1 VAKTT
6 EPRTE
11 RRNRRQRGSIS
22 AEEIVRGAFDVA
34 SGISLDRLSMPN
46 LAEHLDVGVT
56 SIYWYFRKKEDLLNA
71 MTDIAVDNFQH
82 ELPALDPAD
91 WQGSLRLH
99 FAEQRRIMREDPT
112 LLDLLLIRTSSYSK
126 DATRRVFEVTEELV
140 SILMKHG
147 FTPDN
152 ALRVY
157 NTISVYTRG
166 IIIHDRVLRLSN
178 APTLDLTRQPRM
190 ADWTT
195 MPILASMVDRYS
207 FSGTFDE
214 DFEFGLDRLIC
225 GFERLLAE
233 QDTTPTKPVPIG
245 PTAKSGAAS

>member
-1 VAKTT
+1 
-6 EPRTE
+6 
-11 RRNRRQRGSIS
+11 
-22 AEEIVRGAFDVA
+22 
-34 SGISLDRLSMPN
+34 
-46 LAEHLDVGVT
+46 VT

-71 MTDIAVDNFQH
+71 MTDIAIDTFRH
-82 ELPALDPAD
+82 ELPPLDHAH
-91 WQGSLRLH
+91 WQASLRLH
-99 FAEQRRIMREDPT
+99 FSDTRRIMRDDPT

-126 DATRRVFEVTEELV
+126 DATRRVFEVTEEMV
-140 SILMKHG
+140 SILMEHG
-147 FTPDN
+147 FTADN

-195 MPILASMVDRYS
+195 MPILATMVDRYS
-207 FSGTFDE
+207 FSGTFDD

-225 GFERLLAE
+225 GFERLLEE
-233 QDTTPTKPVPIG
+233 QGPAPVPAPSGSG
-245 PTAKSGAAS
+245 PASGIAS